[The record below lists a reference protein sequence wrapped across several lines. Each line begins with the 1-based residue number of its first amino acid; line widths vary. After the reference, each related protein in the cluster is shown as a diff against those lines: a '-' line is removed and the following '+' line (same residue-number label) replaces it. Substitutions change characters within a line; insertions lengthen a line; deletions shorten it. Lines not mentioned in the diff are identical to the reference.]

1 MIDTRTNYL
10 VEERKELVQN
20 TINKSIEFIQ
30 NHYNKNAN
38 DGGDRG
44 EIAQQTE
51 KTTSQQS
58 NTSQQQVLDKIVEAK
73 QNSM

>member
-1 MIDTRTNYL
+1 MIDTSTNYL

-38 DGGDRG
+38 DGGERG
-44 EIAQQTE
+44 GIAQQTE

-58 NTSQQQVLDKIVEAK
+58 NNSQQQVLNKIVEAK